1 MKTKLTLV
9 AGLSEESKKQVQLQ
23 YNSSKELLNQF
34 RKLIR
39 EEIES
44 SYKDEEDDMNSYTNF
59 DMAVANAFGYRRG
72 LRKILNYLPEE

>member
-9 AGLSEESKKQVQLQ
+9 AGLSEENKKQVQSQ

-44 SYKDEEDDMNSYTNF
+44 SYVDEEKEVISLEN
-59 DMAVANAFGYRRG
+59 VANTFGYRRG
-72 LRKILNYLPEE
+72 LRKILKYLPEE